1 MLIVTNLGTEPAH
14 LEVGEV
20 LGGLQPALVV
30 EDLAR
35 PTDMRGAEDFH
46 PQGESIGVDVPS
58 MMQVAAVRSD
68 TGRERVKQLLDALSM
83 DQLEVSMA
91 KREKLQELVE
101 DFTAL
106 FALDNSELGRT
117 TVASHSIKTGDHPPV
132 KQQPRRVPFSL
143 RRKVCELTQEMLA
156 QGVIVP
162 SSSPWASPIVLKKD
176 GTKRFCIDY
185 RKLNAITKLDMYPLL
200 RIDDSLDLLADTKY
214 FSSLDLASGYWQVGM
229 TSESQEKTAFTTHVG
244 LRNNPNLCCPESS
257 EKMPRT
263 DPKRD

>member
-1 MLIVTNLGTEPAH
+1 MIDGARMDSEVCVFEPTIPSLTKKGLLMADAVVGNGYGGGVVLVVTNLGTEPAH

-20 LGGLQPALVV
+20 LGGLLPALAV

-46 PQGESIGVDVPS
+46 PKGESIGVDVPS
-58 MMQVAAVRSD
+58 MMQVAAVRTD
-68 TGRERVKQLLDALSM
+68 TGRERVKQLLDALSL

-91 KREKLQELVE
+91 EREKFQELVE
-101 DFTAL
+101 DFTTL
-106 FALDNSELGRT
+106 FALDNSKLGRT

-162 SSSPWASPIVLKKD
+162 SPGPWASPIVLVAK
-176 GTKRFCIDY
+176 
-185 RKLNAITKLDMYPLL
+185 
-200 RIDDSLDLLADTKY
+200 
-214 FSSLDLASGYWQVGM
+214 
-229 TSESQEKTAFTTHVG
+229 
-244 LRNNPNLCCPESS
+244 
-257 EKMPRT
+257 
-263 DPKRD
+263 